1 MDLWYKSVTIYSL
14 DVETFFDSDGDGI
27 GDFRGLTQKLPYL
40 KQLGIDCLW
49 LLPFYPSPNRDN
61 GYDVSDF
68 TSVDSRLGTF
78 HDFQEFVKEAK
89 QNGIYVL
96 IDLVVNHTSEQH
108 PWFQEACRDRQSPY
122 REYYIWSDHIPEG
135 KHETIFPG
143 EEDQTWS
150 WNEQAGQYYLHRFYK
165 EQPDLN
171 VHNAK
176 VKEEIR
182 RIMKFWLEQGIAG
195 FRVDAVH
202 ILIQVDLPHQ
212 PQPTDNETIMNDMRR
227 WIEESN
233 PSAVLLAEAND
244 DIEKLSRYF
253 GKGDRMHLLFDFIS
267 NQYVFHAL
275 ATHTTIPLKK
285 AIQQL
290 AAIPIPSSCN
300 YVNFIRKHDEL
311 NLGKLKPEERE
322 EVFNV
327 FAPEERMRIYG
338 RGIRRRLAPMLNNDR
353 QKIEVMYS
361 LMFSL
366 PGTSLIRYGDEIGM
380 GENLHLK
387 GRESIRTVMQWSSGV
402 NGGFSTAKTHALVTP
417 VISGGDF
424 GFENVNVARQLEENN
439 SMLHWMRRMI
449 HCRKELN
456 VTSMSKFVMLDSEH
470 EAVIAFMYEE
480 YNTRFLTFHNVSE
493 TPVTCELP
501 DGLGRLTSCFGNG
514 VINGS
519 KLLLG
524 RYGYAWLKTV

>member
-1 MDLWYKSVTIYSL
+1 
-14 DVETFFDSDGDGI
+14 
-27 GDFRGLTQKLPYL
+27 
-40 KQLGIDCLW
+40 
-49 LLPFYPSPNRDN
+49 
-61 GYDVSDF
+61 
-68 TSVDSRLGTF
+68 
-78 HDFQEFVKEAK
+78 
-89 QNGIYVL
+89 
-96 IDLVVNHTSEQH
+96 
-108 PWFQEACRDRQSPY
+108 
-122 REYYIWSDHIPEG
+122 
-135 KHETIFPG
+135 
-143 EEDQTWS
+143 
-150 WNEQAGQYYLHRFYK
+150 
-165 EQPDLN
+165 
-171 VHNAK
+171 
-176 VKEEIR
+176 
-182 RIMKFWLEQGIAG
+182 
-195 FRVDAVH
+195 
-202 ILIQVDLPHQ
+202 
-212 PQPTDNETIMNDMRR
+212 
-227 WIEESN
+227 
-233 PSAVLLAEAND
+233 
-244 DIEKLSRYF
+244 
-253 GKGDRMHLLFDFIS
+253 
-267 NQYVFHAL
+267 
-275 ATHTTIPLKK
+275 
-285 AIQQL
+285 
-290 AAIPIPSSCN
+290 
-300 YVNFIRKHDEL
+300 VNFIRKHDEL

-449 HCRKELN
+449 QCRKELN